1 MLITE
6 LEVAIDVGHHFDAL
20 GIIWLVGGSVAS
32 SLLGEPRSTAD
43 IDLVADLRE
52 SHVSSLRTRLG
63 DAYYMDE
70 DTARWATR
78 TRRSFNVIQQATIT
92 KVDIFCAKD
101 DPLAREQLARRIMIE
116 ALGHSIPISSA
127 EDTIIQKLVWFE
139 EGGGVSERQWRDAL
153 GVVRVR
159 GAALDRTYL
168 ARTAGGYGLSELL
181 SKLLGE
187 AG

>member
-1 MLITE
+1 MLVTE
-6 LEVAIDVGHHFDAL
+6 LEVAIDVGRHFDAL
-20 GIIWLVGGSVAS
+20 GIVWLVGGSVAS
-32 SLLGEPRSTAD
+32 SLLGEPRATAD

-52 SHVSSLRTRLG
+52 PKVAELRLRLG

-70 DTARWATR
+70 DTARWAVR

-101 DPLAREQLARRIMIE
+101 DPLAREQLARRITIE

-127 EDTIIQKLVWFE
+127 EDTIVQKLVWFE
-139 EGGGVSERQWRDAL
+139 EGGRGSERQWRDAL

-159 GAALDRTYL
+159 GNTLERAYL
-168 ARTAGGYGLSELL
+168 ARAAAGYGLSELL
-181 SKLLGE
+181 AKLLDE
-187 AG
+187 AA